1 MSDERPDDRDAT
13 GSDPAGVTATR
24 RAPFISNADKLG
36 YLPPFDGM
44 RGIAVCMVILVH
56 ATFEPFGGFAG
67 TVDLFFVLSGFLI
80 TTLLLEEDRRAGR
93 VDLRRFYSRRA
104 LRLLPLMY
112 LVIVGTLLAAL
123 AVHLLTDNRDLLD
136 KAVGDAL
143 AGGTYLYHVIH
154 PVHTELV
161 GGGPPEI
168 RPLLHLW
175 SLTVEEHFYL
185 FGALLIIVAIRRN
198 WMRWVAAAFVV
209 GWVAIGLA
217 RLTGH
222 VGPLFAWYQRP
233 DSLMLG
239 VVVAFVNAR
248 IPARLSDR
256 AGRRLRA
263 GAWVATGVLVATFLV
278 GTWFAKPLGLFV
290 PFLVPEGGSLHD
302 GLFWGEFG
310 FTVIAA
316 SVAVMC
322 FTFARYRDHPVA
334 RFFSW
339 RPFTELGRRSYAIY
353 LLHVP
358 IGVLLFETV
367 SKVSEGLGLLLY
379 LPVLAV
385 SVELA
390 HRLVERPAMRMRLT
404 LAGAGASGA
413 AAAGVDG
420 GVDRAPEDTTGGRT
434 RPPGSDD

>member
-1 MSDERPDDRDAT
+1 MSDDGGAQGTSP
-13 GSDPAGVTATR
+13 GSDRAP
-24 RAPFISNADKLG
+24 APFISNADKLG

-44 RGIAVCMVILVH
+44 RGIAVCLVILVH

-67 TVDLFFVLSGFLI
+67 TVDVFFVLSGFLI

-112 LVIVGTLLAAL
+112 LVIVGTVLAAL

-136 KAVGDAL
+136 KAVEDAI
-143 AGGTYLYHVIH
+143 AGGTYLYHVVH
-154 PVHTELV
+154 PVHVELV

-185 FGALLIIVAIRRN
+185 FGALAVIVAVRRN
-198 WMRWVAAAFVV
+198 WLQWLAAVFVV
-209 GWVAIGLA
+209 CWVAIGIA

-222 VGPLFAWYQRP
+222 VGPVFAWYQRP

-248 IPARLSDR
+248 IPGRLSE
-256 AGRRLRA
+256 ATGRRLRTA
-263 GAWVATGVLVATFLV
+263 AWVATGVLLGTFFI

-290 PFLVPEGGSLHD
+290 PFLVPVGGSLDD
-302 GLFWGEFG
+302 GLYWGEFG

-316 SVAVMC
+316 SVAVMAI
-322 FTFARYRDHPVA
+322 TFARYRDHPVA
-334 RFFSW
+334 RFLSW
-339 RPFTELGRRSYAIY
+339 KPFTELGRRSYAIY

-367 SKVSEGLGLLLY
+367 AKVSEGLSLLLY
-379 LPVLAV
+379 LPLLAV

-390 HRLVERPAMRMRLT
+390 HRLVERPAMQARLK
-404 LAGAGASGA
+404 LAGSDASGA
-413 AAAGVDG
+413 SAANSGS
-420 GVDRAPEDTTGGRT
+420 T
-434 RPPGSDD
+434 PPTA

>member
-1 MSDERPDDRDAT
+1 VSDDGAA
-13 GSDPAGVTATR
+13 PAGTPGSSRST
-24 RAPFISNADKLG
+24 APFISNADKLG

-44 RGIAVCMVILVH
+44 RGIAVCLVILVH

-112 LVIVGTLLAAL
+112 LVIVGTLLAAV
-123 AVHLLTDNRDLLD
+123 AIHLLTDNQDLLD
-136 KAVGDAL
+136 KAVSDAL
-143 AGGTYLYHVIH
+143 AGGTYLYHVVH
-154 PVHTELV
+154 PVHVELV

-185 FGALLIIVAIRRN
+185 FGALAVIIAVRRN
-198 WMRWVAAAFVV
+198 WLQWLAAVFVV
-209 GWVAIGLA
+209 AWVAIGLA

-248 IPARLSDR
+248 IPGQLSEST
-256 AGRRLRA
+256 GRRLRA
-263 GAWVATGVLVATFLV
+263 AAWVATGVLLGTFFI

-290 PFLVPEGGSLHD
+290 PFLVPEGGSLRD
-302 GLFWGEFG
+302 GLYWGEFG
-310 FTVIAA
+310 FSVIAVA
-316 SVAVMC
+316 VAVMAI
-322 FTFARYRDHPVA
+322 TFARYREHPVA
-334 RFFSW
+334 RFLSW

-367 SKVSEGLGLLLY
+367 SKVSEGLSLLLY
-379 LPVLAV
+379 LPLLAV
-385 SVELA
+385 SVEVA
-390 HRLVERPAMRMRLT
+390 HRLVERPAMRARLK
-404 LAGAGASGA
+404 LAGSDASGA
-413 AAAGVDG
+413 SAANSGA
-420 GVDRAPEDTTGGRT
+420 T
-434 RPPGSDD
+434 PPTV

>member
-1 MSDERPDDRDAT
+1 MSDERSGVGANDDAD
-13 GSDPAGVTATR
+13 R

-93 VDLRRFYSRRA
+93 VDMRRFYTRRA

-112 LVIVGTLLAAL
+112 LVIVGTVLAAL

-136 KAVGDAL
+136 KALGDAL

-185 FGALLIIVAIRRN
+185 FGALLIIVAVRRN
-198 WMRWVAAAFVV
+198 WLQWVAAVFMVC
-209 GWVAIGLA
+209 WVAIGLA
-217 RLTGH
+217 RLNGH
-222 VGPLFAWYQRP
+222 VGPVFAWYQRP

-248 IPARLSDR
+248 IPARLSDA
-256 AGRRLRA
+256 AGRRLRIA
-263 GAWVATGVLVATFLV
+263 AWIATGVLVATFLV
-278 GTWFAKPLGLFV
+278 GTWFVKPLGLFV
-290 PFLVPEGGSLHD
+290 PFLVPEGGSLRD
-302 GLFWGEFG
+302 GLYWGEFG

-339 RPFTELGRRSYAIY
+339 KPFTELGRRSYAIY

-367 SKVSEGLGLLLY
+367 SKVSEGLALLVY
-379 LPVLAV
+379 LPLLAV
-385 SVELA
+385 SVEVA
-390 HRLVERPAMRMRLT
+390 HRLVERPAMRMRLN

-413 AAAGVDG
+413 AAANAGAVPG
-420 GVDRAPEDTTGGRT
+420 GTDAGGGGTPEGTGPSGADRQE
-434 RPPGSDD
+434 